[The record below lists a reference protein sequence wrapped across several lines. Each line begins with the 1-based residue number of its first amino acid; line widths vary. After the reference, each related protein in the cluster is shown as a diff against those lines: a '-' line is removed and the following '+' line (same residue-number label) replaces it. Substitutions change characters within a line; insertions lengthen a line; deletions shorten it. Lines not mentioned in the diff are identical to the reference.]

1 MKIKVKLLGESIYCT
16 LPKIIE
22 KGDWIDLSL
31 AKDVVL
37 SAPQSGVL
45 REKKNEHGV
54 ITRVRNV
61 ELPVT
66 LLPLGVAME
75 LPKGFE
81 AVIVVRSS
89 TPKKWGIMQA
99 NAYAVIDN
107 SYCGD
112 NDEWRLP
119 VITLRSTEINAGT
132 RIAQF
137 RIQLSQKA
145 TMWQKIK
152 WLFSNKIEICQVT
165 SLNNKDR
172 KGIGSTGD

>member
-1 MKIKVKLLGESIYCT
+1 MKIKVKLLGKNTYCT

-81 AVIVVRSS
+81 AVMVVRSS

-99 NAYAVIDN
+99 NAYANGKLVAEDMLLA
-107 SYCGD
+107 D
-112 NDEWRLP
+112 
-119 VITLRSTEINAGT
+119 TLDVALFKIMILELSLKFALVNMFTG
-132 RIAQF
+132 IA
-137 RIQLSQKA
+137 L
-145 TMWQKIK
+145 
-152 WLFSNKIEICQVT
+152 T
-165 SLNNKDR
+165 SAFELNF
-172 KGIGSTGD
+172 T

>member
-1 MKIKVKLLGESIYCT
+1 MKIKVKLLAKNIDCT

-31 AKDVVL
+31 AEDVSL

-61 ELPVT
+61 ELPVSI
-66 LLPLGVAME
+66 LPLGVAIE

-81 AVIVVRSS
+81 AVMVVRSS

-112 NDEWRLP
+112 NDEWKLP
-119 VITLRSTEINAGT
+119 VITLKSTEIKAGT

-145 TMWQKIK
+145 TMWQKLK
-152 WLFSNKIEICQVT
+152 WLFSNKIEICQVA

-172 KGIGSTGD
+172 KGIGSTGN